1 MLLDDFA
8 VMIESKRVITK
19 KAIASHVV
27 NFASTFVV
35 WDPKTLSVS
44 PPPKAAP
51 NPSLRGRCM
60 RTTNTISKQMRTCK
74 IIKTG
79 KSMDIR
85 RVRILADRPF

>member
-1 MLLDDFA
+1 M
-8 VMIESKRVITK
+8 TK
-19 KAIASHVV
+19 KPIANHVV
-27 NFASTFVV
+27 NFASTLVV

-60 RTTNTISKQMRTCK
+60 RTTKTISKQTRMCSVIK
-74 IIKTG
+74 IG

-85 RVRILADRPF
+85 RVRTLAARLF